1 MDGWVGIRG
10 ENDEERLMLGMWG
23 EVKFKVWGS
32 LGGCVVWVLQGVSLS
47 LLESPSITH
56 PGGRLT

>member
-1 MDGWVGIRG
+1 
-10 ENDEERLMLGMWG
+10 MLGMWG